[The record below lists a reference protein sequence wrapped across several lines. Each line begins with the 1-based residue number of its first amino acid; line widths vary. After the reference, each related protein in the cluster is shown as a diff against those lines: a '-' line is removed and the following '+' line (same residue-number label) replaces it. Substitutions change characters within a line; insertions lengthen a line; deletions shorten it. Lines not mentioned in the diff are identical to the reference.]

1 MIRGLITMNV
11 ETGRSPHERR
21 VQTRRGREG
30 ALALLVSVLASN
42 TFTGIAR
49 ADDDTNT
56 VDEVVVTAQRR
67 SENVQSVPVSI
78 AVFSNQQL
86 SDFRIEGTQDLAT
99 YTPGLYASTSQFG
112 DPVFSLRG
120 VGMNNANNNQNPAV
134 N

>member
-1 MIRGLITMNV
+1 MNI
-11 ETGRSPHERR
+11 ERR
-21 VQTRRGREG
+21 GQVRRGREG

-42 TFTGIAR
+42 TFMGVAR

-86 SDFRIEGTQDLAT
+86 SD
-99 YTPGLYASTSQFG
+99 
-112 DPVFSLRG
+112 LRR
-120 VGMNNANNNQNPAV
+120 MWMP
-134 N
+134 